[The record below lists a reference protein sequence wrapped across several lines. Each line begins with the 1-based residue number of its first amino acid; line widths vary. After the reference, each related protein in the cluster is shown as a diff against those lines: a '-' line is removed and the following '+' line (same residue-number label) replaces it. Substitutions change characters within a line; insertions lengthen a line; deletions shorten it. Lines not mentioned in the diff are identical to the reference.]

1 MQIQITIGIFFYN
14 PNKVWYKLIFSAKN
28 SCIIFKFVA
37 LYIKNS
43 YSYIGVSITKSKN
56 IFVYYIKLR
65 FICQVIL
72 LKFPKK
78 QTPRFP
84 WVSYAFLHC
93 HIFIIQ
99 FYPTYLCLINSF
111 KNMSS
116 SILIYF
122 IFLLFV
128 LRF

>member
-28 SCIIFKFVA
+28 SYIIFKFVA

-56 IFVYYIKLR
+56 SFVYYIKLR

-78 QTPRFP
+78 TDTQISLGVLCFSTL
-84 WVSYAFLHC
+84 SY
-93 HIFIIQ
+93 
-99 FYPTYLCLINSF
+99 FYYP
-111 KNMSS
+111 
-116 SILIYF
+116 ILSNIS
-122 IFLLFV
+122 LS
-128 LRF
+128 

>member
-1 MQIQITIGIFFYN
+1 MKFIRIYQY
-14 PNKVWYKLIFSAKN
+14 
-28 SCIIFKFVA
+28 FKFVA

-56 IFVYYIKLR
+56 SFVYYIKLR

-84 WVSYAFLHC
+84 WVSCVFLHC
-93 HIFIIQ
+93 HIFIIK
-99 FYPTYLCLINSF
+99 FYPKLDCL
-111 KNMSS
+111 KN
-116 SILIYF
+116 
-122 IFLLFV
+122 
-128 LRF
+128 